1 MRDCITRTV
10 KIYTTP
16 LSAVKIDNGIP
27 KIRELET
34 RISSSLPSEKK
45 LRQSIKLEEG
55 ETLVIGETT
64 KEEKQLKMSL
74 DYFIANAEEI
84 KED

>member
-16 LSAVKIDNGIP
+16 LSAVKVVDGVP
-27 KIRELET
+27 QLRELET
-34 RISSSLPSEKK
+34 RISATLPNEKK
-45 LRQSIKLEEG
+45 LKETVKLEDG
-55 ETLVIGETT
+55 ETLIIGETT

-84 KED
+84 NED

>member
-16 LSAVKIDNGIP
+16 LSAVKIDKGIP

-34 RISSSLPSEKK
+34 RISASLPNEKK
-45 LRQSIKLEEG
+45 LKQSVKLEEG
-55 ETLVIGETT
+55 ETLIIGETT